1 MSQQIA
7 LADLQMMLRMAAKL
21 VDSNPV
27 YLPLFQ
33 RIERELAAFQ
43 ENDCALARARA
54 LAAHQR
60 TAA

>member
-1 MSQQIA
+1 MSQQIT
-7 LADLQMMLRMAAKL
+7 LADLQKMLRTAAEL

-33 RIERELAAFQ
+33 RLEKELAAFQ

-54 LAAHQR
+54 MAADQR